1 MIRIILFL
9 SISVNIIY
17 ANRLY
22 YIQFGSFRQLPVL
35 ERSINRM
42 PYNLRSHVIVVR
54 SNGWF
59 IPFAY
64 HTAKLYALKSKL
76 SLYRRYFPDA
86 HIASSPYILNHK
98 VIRNYTS
105 KVKKYNVSRDRQYK
119 YNRQE
124 IPKYQ
129 NIITNR
135 DRTSSYMPYSTT
147 TTPYAIAETIPIE
160 NTDAESYITITKT
173 VIPKP
178 TKELYSKDKKY
189 KNFNKRMLSGRHY
202 YLAYKSVK
210 KDTPDLLV
218 KVSFKNYKVTYQP
231 MMGNMSMREA
241 RYLVDN
247 NKLYMFADNFS
258 KDGAFSKIE
267 GNRKDYILVSS
278 WFNGKKINTLRYYYD
293 LNKAKNYLG
302 EKSLGKLAT
311 ALEDGDFDR
320 LHQAFIGVDGVYTV
334 DNDDW

>member
-9 SISVNIIY
+9 SIFINIIY

-35 ERSINRM
+35 ERSINRL
-42 PYNLRSHVIVVR
+42 PYKMRSHVIVVR

-64 HTAKLYALKSKL
+64 HTTKLQALKSKL
-76 SLYRRYFPDA
+76 PAYKRYFPDA

-105 KVKKYNVSRDRQYK
+105 KIRN
-119 YNRQE
+119 YNRQ
-124 IPKYQ
+124 IYRPTHQ
-129 NIITNR
+129 NIIVTKSDN
-135 DRTSSYMPYSTT
+135 TMPYI
-147 TTPYAIAETIPIE
+147 PYASYAKTVKSEVIAPIKKSS
-160 NTDAESYITITKT
+160 DVESYITITKT

-178 TKELYSKDKKY
+178 TKKIYRKDKKY
-189 KNFNKRMLSGRHY
+189 KYFNKRMLSGRHF
-202 YLAYKSVK
+202 YLTYKSTK
-210 KDTPDLLV
+210 EDTPDLLV
-218 KVSFKNYKVTYQP
+218 KVSFKNHKVTYQP

-241 RYLVDN
+241 RYLVNDK
-247 NKLYMFADNFS
+247 KLYMFADSFS